1 MQWKKDPPKASLL
14 ARLWT
19 LREELFIGRS
29 IASRN
34 GPQALQPEPIVALSA
49 DKG

>member
-1 MQWKKDPPKASLL
+1 MQWKKDRPKASLL

-34 GPQALQPEPIVALSA
+34 GRERQPEPIVALSA